1 MSSISIDVEDTKS
14 SDLVD
19 GEDENDISE
28 FSEVED
34 YGIDQIKLQI
44 VIKKKGKKTS
54 TSKTITIKPVEYITV
69 IEGINNAVQKALN
82 RNIKPADYSMSY
94 KAVNAR
100 GPSSTLEDKL
110 DFNEFIED
118 YKKIIAADKKLSI
131 IIVIGD
137 DSTNEKTKSKHS
149 KVRVLKY
156 FNCSFIFF
164 NI

>member
-1 MSSISIDVEDTKS
+1 MNSISIDVEDTKS

-19 GEDENDISE
+19 GEDEDDISE

-44 VIKKKGKKTS
+44 AIEKKGRKTS

-82 RNIKPADYSMSY
+82 NKNIKPEDYSMSY

-100 GPSSTLEDKL
+100 GPSSALEDKL
-110 DFNEFIED
+110 DFNEFIDD
-118 YKKIIAADKKLSI
+118 YKKVIVVDKKMSVI
-131 IIVIGD
+131 VVIGD
-137 DSTNEKTKSKHS
+137 DSVNEETKSK
-149 KVRVLKY
+149 
-156 FNCSFIFF
+156 
-164 NI
+164 